1 MNQFKYNPKRINIL
15 SSGGGTQSNAM
26 IVLISQGKLPKPDL
40 IIMSDTEREMSEVF
54 DYQREHIAPLCEQMG
69 VEYLIV
75 PKSDYTKYDLT
86 DPKGKNVLPPFF
98 TEWNGRDKNGQC
110 NKQPGFCSDK
120 WKGEVVRRLCNERFP
135 KSQFDMWLG
144 MTTDELRRVKV
155 TVGKWQKRYPLVE
168 MRLSRSDA
176 IRIVEK
182 AGLPTP
188 PRSACWMCPNRNDTE
203 WQYMKDHCPMDFE
216 KAVQFEKDLQK
227 EYPHLWLHKSG
238 VPIGEVIFF
247 DGQIDMFSGFCDSGM
262 CFV

>member
-1 MNQFKYNPKRINIL
+1 MRFKHNPERINIL

-40 IIMSDTEREMSEVF
+40 IILSDTEREMSEVF
-54 DYQREHIAPLCEQMG
+54 SYQRDHIAPLCEQMG

-75 PKSDYTKYDLT
+75 PKSLYTKHDIE
-86 DPKGKNVLPPFF
+86 DARGKTVLPPFF
-98 TEWNGRDKNGQC
+98 TEWNGRTNKGEC

-120 WKGEVVRRLCNERFP
+120 WKGEVVRRVCNERFP

-155 TVGKWQKRYPLVE
+155 TVGKWQKRYPLIE

-176 IRIVEK
+176 ISIVEN

-188 PRSACWMCPNRNDTE
+188 PRSACWMCPNRHNTE
-203 WQYMKDHCPMDFE
+203 WQHMKEHCPRDFQKAIEFE
-216 KAVQFEKDLQK
+216 KELQK
-227 EYPHLWLHKSG
+227 EHPHLWLHKSG
-238 VPIGEVIFF
+238 VPISDVVFS
-247 DGQIDMFSGFCDSGM
+247 DGQMDIFSNFCDSGM
-262 CFV
+262 CFT